1 MIIGP
6 GAFPCFK
13 QVATIVLVLGALIAS
28 PSVRADLPP
37 PSAGESLDSAMC
49 RFIESAAARYGV
61 RRDLLTR
68 LIWRESAFDAGA
80 VSPKGAQGV
89 AQFMPGTASDRG
101 LADPFDP
108 EAAIPAA
115 AHLIA
120 DLTRDFGNVGLASA
134 AYNAGPDRVSR
145 WLAGRSTLP
154 LETEEYVPAVT
165 GRSADDWAAD
175 QRVAAFHAEAAEF
188 KPDPPCLTLTAGLRK
203 GTAPTYSSMAL
214 SPLAPWG
221 VQVAGNFS
229 KARALKSFAAERK
242 RYSAVLGSIR
252 PMIIGT
258 RLRSRGTRAFYRV
271 RAPAA
276 SRKEAENLC
285 RRVHNAGGS
294 CIVLKS

>member
-1 MIIGP
+1 MHGLKRTP
-6 GAFPCFK
+6 GWLRA
-13 QVATIVLVLGALIAS
+13 ALLALILS
-28 PSVRADLPP
+28 PIAAPRVHAEAAP
-37 PSAGESLDSAMC
+37 AAGGESVDSAIC
-49 RFIESAAARYGV
+49 RMIEAAAASQGL
-61 RRDLLTR
+61 RRDVLTR

-80 VSPKGAQGV
+80 VSPKGAQGI

-101 LADPFDP
+101 LEDPFDP

-120 DLTRDFGNVGLASA
+120 DLTRNFGNVGLASA

-145 WLAGRSTLP
+145 WLAGRSILP
-154 LETEEYVPAVT
+154 LETEDYVPAVT

-175 QRVAAFHAEAAEF
+175 QRVAAFHAEAPELS
-188 KPDPPCLTLTAGLRK
+188 PDPPCLALMASLRK
-203 GTAPTYSSMAL
+203 GTAPAYANMAL

-221 VQVAGNFS
+221 VQLAGNFS
-229 KARALKSFAAERK
+229 KARALRSFAGERR
-242 RYSAVLGSIR
+242 RYSAVLGAIR

-258 RLRSRGTRAFYRV
+258 RLRSRGTHAFYRV

-276 SRKEAENLC
+276 SRREAEILC
-285 RRVHNAGGS
+285 QRIHSAGGS